1 MRKIRLFPGMAF
13 ILPLLTVAAIAAAQD
28 SPLGRWQTIDD
39 DTGKVMSIVEISQT
53 GNRLTGR
60 VVEVLHSAHGP
71 NPRCKQCKGA
81 NKDQPVEGLTILWD
95 LRPGGDGWEGGT
107 ILDPA
112 NGKTYKSKIQL
123 LEGGRKLGVS
133 GCVAF
138 ICREQVWTR
147 E

>member
-1 MRKIRLFPGMAF
+1 MPARLLVLILALVPMA
-13 ILPLLTVAAIAAAQD
+13 LSAQN

-39 DTGKVMSIVEISQT
+39 ETGKVMSIVEISQT
-53 GNRLTGR
+53 GNHLTGR

-112 NGKTYKSKIQL
+112 NGKTYKSKLQL

-138 ICREQVWTR
+138 ICREQVWVR

>member
-1 MRKIRLFPGMAF
+1 MPARLLVLLLALGPMA
-13 ILPLLTVAAIAAAQD
+13 VSAQS

-39 DTGKVMSIVEISQT
+39 ETGQVKSIVEVSQT
-53 GNRLTGR
+53 GNHLTGR
-60 VVEVLHSAHGP
+60 VVEVLHSTGGP
-71 NPRCKQCKGA
+71 NPRCDKCKGA

-95 LRPGGDGWEGGT
+95 LKPGGDGWEGGT

-112 NGKTYKSKIQL
+112 NGKTYKSKLQL

-138 ICREQVWTR
+138 ICREQVWVR